1 MMKTVKQAAMVALA
15 MGSMMAAAPASATI
29 FEYQLK
35 GGDVLTI
42 NTDTQTGTWVGTNV
56 NATFESPDFA
66 SFQGGAIPSL
76 SATLTSISGTRIFKG
91 ATVTPSVDP
100 NHPAMLNTRNEGRIW
115 NLWVNWGDPVVSS
128 DVRRGIQ
135 GFTEVPAPGMLGLF
149 GLALI
154 ALGLGRRRRRAAA

>member
-1 MMKTVKQAAMVALA
+1 MTAAV
-15 MGSMMAAAPASATI
+15 PASATI

-42 NTDTQTGTWVGTNV
+42 NTDTQIGTWQGSSV

-76 SATLTSISGTRIFKG
+76 SATLTSISGTRLFRG

-100 NHPAMLNTRNEGRIW
+100 RHPPMLNTRNEGRIW

-128 DVRRGIQ
+128 DVRRGIR

-154 ALGLGRRRRRAAA
+154 ALGLGRRRRRVAA